1 MVSEVN
7 KIQSVDNVHLLN
19 SYQKP
24 QSRFNKGRRREGSR
38 QEDLG
43 QLFFYYTSPLVL
55 YDLFLTTLVTFI
67 EY

>member
-24 QSRFNKGRRREGSR
+24 QSRFNKGRKREGSR
-38 QEDLG
+38 QEERG
-43 QLFFYYTSPLVL
+43 QLAVYFTSPQS
-55 YDLFLTTLVTFI
+55 FI
-67 EY
+67 RSFF